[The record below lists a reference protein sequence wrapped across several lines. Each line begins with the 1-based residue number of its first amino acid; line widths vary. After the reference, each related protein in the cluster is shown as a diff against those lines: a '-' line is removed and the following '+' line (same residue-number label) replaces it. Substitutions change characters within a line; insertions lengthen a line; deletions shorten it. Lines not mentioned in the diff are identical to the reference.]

1 MRDFHR
7 ILLSSEVRDLTAE
20 VGRLFEDLERT
31 AAPSRPA
38 PHGHC
43 APTLDV
49 IESDHAL
56 EIVVDVP
63 GVPEDRLRI
72 LFKGSVLIIAG
83 EKCSPY
89 AAQRQGHSFH
99 LVERGFGRF
108 VRAVRLEGAFD
119 GGATT
124 AVLRDGELHVVI
136 PKLTDRRGQ
145 EIAIPVTTA

>member
-7 ILLSSEVRDLTAE
+7 ILLSSEVRDLTEE
-20 VGRLFEDLERT
+20 VARLFDDLDRT
-31 AAPSRPA
+31 APDGRPN

-49 IESDHAL
+49 VETEKAL
-56 EIVVDVP
+56 EIVVDLP
-63 GVPEDRLRI
+63 GVAGDRVRV
-72 LFKGSVLIIAG
+72 LFKAGVVLVAG

-89 AAQRQGHSFH
+89 PAERREASFH

-119 GGATT
+119 GGHAQATM
-124 AVLRDGELHVVI
+124 RDGELHVVI
-136 PKLTDRRGQ
+136 PKIADRRGQ
-145 EIAIPVTTA
+145 EFHVPVTTA